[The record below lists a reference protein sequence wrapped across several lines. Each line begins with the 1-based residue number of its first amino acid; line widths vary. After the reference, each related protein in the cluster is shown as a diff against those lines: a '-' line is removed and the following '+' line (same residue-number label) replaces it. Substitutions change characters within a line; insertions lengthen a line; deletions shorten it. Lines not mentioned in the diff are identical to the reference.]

1 MAGLTIK
8 DAPIAESINGEEK
21 FPISNKSGKAV
32 AATIKQV
39 VGLSLKEAS
48 YSDFNNDFNNDF

>member
-21 FPISNKSGKAV
+21 FPISNGSGRAV

-39 VGLSLKEAS
+39 VGLSLKEVS